1 MRDEALYQVRHHL
14 SSPFRILSLTID
26 ELVVIISALATFFFI
41 DGIVAKGLL
50 VAGSI
55 GLVSVLRFIK
65 RGRGPKMIVVY
76 LYWYLP
82 SFITQFFMSKMPA
95 SYKRIWKA

>member
-14 SSPFRILSLTID
+14 SSPFRLFSLTID
-26 ELVVIISALATFFFI
+26 ELVVILIALVTFFFI
-41 DGIVAKGLL
+41 DSILAKGIL
-50 VAGSI
+50 VVASI
-55 GLVSVLRFIK
+55 GLVSILRFIK
-65 RGRGPKMIVVY
+65 KGRGPKMLVVY